1 MNPASIPEPSRGAR
15 PGGAPRT
22 PHDQFRLR
30 HLFTL
35 APLNGDHHVGLRT
48 AVGVLVPLLFLISI
62 QRLDLAPYAVFG
74 AFVGVYSRVP
84 GHLDRLLMQMKAGGL
99 MWLVVL
105 LAGMA
110 GSYLVQGM
118 SAVAGAWWLAGL
130 TTLVAGAASVAAGF
144 LRLRPAGSLFH
155 IFAFAAIASMPMPVP
170 LSDGMLTTTSAMF
183 LALIL
188 GQVGRIAPLQ
198 RTPWQ
203 VTPVPT
209 LPASAQR
216 AIWRE
221 GLAHLVAAGS
231 AGSAAVLLSGPL
243 GMGHTYWAMV
253 AAVVPLVGRSTRHRM
268 IRAVH
273 RVFGTALGLGL
284 MALLVLMQPEPWFA
298 VLMIGV
304 MQFLAEVFVTRNY
317 FWAMVFVTPLALVG
331 GTLGRA
337 LTPNILYDRAL
348 ETVIGVVIGV
358 VVVLI
363 IDRFARPK
371 EHAVHVITTA

>member
-1 MNPASIPEPSRGAR
+1 M
-15 PGGAPRT
+15 
-22 PHDQFRLR
+22 
-30 HLFTL
+30 
-35 APLNGDHHVGLRT
+35 GLRT

-221 GLAHLVAAGS
+221 GLAYLVAAGS